1 MTNDR
6 PNLDT
11 HDHTLDGE
19 IRDFP
24 ARFPSREAWDRYC
37 EAQAN
42 RTKEFDRVIDYR
54 NLPF

>member
-1 MTNDR
+1 MINDR
-6 PNLDT
+6 PNPDP

-24 ARFPSREAWDRYC
+24 ARFPDRAAWDRYC

-42 RTKEFDRVIDYR
+42 RTNEFDRVTDR
-54 NLPF
+54 TNLPF